1 MCLTDIVTTSIEPQI
16 CVAMPCAILLA
27 VVQYA
32 LEDIGNRAVVAST
45 VTRSQDNDVTIPW
58 VPCIT
63 FPASVIRYLPVPLW
77 LCLEV
82 TRLRLIILYC
92 RRYYRFPRR
101 IISIIVHWYIAEEP
115 E

>member
-1 MCLTDIVTTSIEPQI
+1 MRLTDIVTTGVEPQVR
-16 CVAMPCAILLA
+16 VAMPCAILLA
-27 VVQYA
+27 VIQYA
-32 LEDIGNRAVVAST
+32 LEDVGNRTVVAST
-45 VTRSQDNDVTIPW
+45 VTRSQDNDVAIPRI
-58 VPCIT
+58 PCIAL
-63 FPASVIRYLPVPLW
+63 PASVIRYLPVPLW

-101 IISIIVHWYIAEEP
+101 IISVIVHWYIAEES